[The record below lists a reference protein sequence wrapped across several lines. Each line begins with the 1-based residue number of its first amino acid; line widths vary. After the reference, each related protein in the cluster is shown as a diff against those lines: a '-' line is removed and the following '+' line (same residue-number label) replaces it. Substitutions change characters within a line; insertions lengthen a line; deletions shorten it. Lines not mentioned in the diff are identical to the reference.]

1 MTRGDETVEGAAD
14 RLQEAADRAV
24 AHGGLRA
31 RLGDELAD
39 DAAFLRK
46 LKPSFIRARM
56 RGGEP
61 AAPTGPQLKRRDTPR
76 SPRSRL
82 GHGPSPYLV
91 VGVALVAGILVA
103 RLIDWRS
110 HAHPRN

>member
-1 MTRGDETVEGAAD
+1 MMRGDETVDAAAD

-24 AHGGLRA
+24 SRGGLRA

-46 LKPSFIRARM
+46 LKPSLIRARM

-61 AAPTGPQLKRRDTPR
+61 AAPTGPQLKRRHTPESRR
-76 SPRSRL
+76 SL
-82 GHGPSPYLV
+82 GHGPNPYLV
-91 VGVALVAGILVA
+91 VGAALVAGILVA

-110 HAHPRN
+110 HAHPRD

>member
-1 MTRGDETVEGAAD
+1 VSLGDETIEGAAN
-14 RLQEAADRAV
+14 RLQEAADRA
-24 AHGGLRA
+24 ASHGGLRA

-46 LKPSFIRARM
+46 LKPSLILARM

-61 AAPTGPQLKRRDTPR
+61 AAPNGPQVKRRQTSQSRR
-76 SPRSRL
+76 SP

-91 VGVALVAGILVA
+91 VGAALVAGILVA